1 MACSAAGRLAAKA
14 APTEFQ
20 VNSAASA
27 YLSSASSYVFE
38 SIRHAA
44 AVRLPTPSA
53 APTDNI
59 RNTAA
64 NISVRP

>member
-1 MACSAAGRLAAKA
+1 MACSAAVRLAAKA

-20 VNSAASA
+20 VKSAASA

-38 SIRHAA
+38 SNRHAA

-53 APTDNI
+53 TPTDSI

-64 NISVRP
+64 SISVRP

>member
-14 APTEFQ
+14 APTGFQ
-20 VNSAASA
+20 VKLAASA

>member
-1 MACSAAGRLAAKA
+1 MACSAAGRLAGKA

-20 VNSAASA
+20 VKSAASA

-38 SIRHAA
+38 SNRHAA